1 MIGECWEVDRWS
13 REPKAIKIIRETAKT
28 ATIAETRWG
37 KMEEVKIRTDN
48 RNIFAT
54 WEEAKAWMVKHAE
67 EALEYAKREV
77 DRKRSELEVIKALKR
92 KEP

>member
-1 MIGECWEVDRWS
+1 MIGECWEVDKWS
-13 REPKAIKIIRETAKT
+13 REPRAIKIIRETAKT
-28 ATIAETRWG
+28 AIIESRWG
-37 KMEEVKIRTDN
+37 DKHEEKIRTDN
-48 RNIFAT
+48 RNIFPT